1 MNSKLIRNSVV
12 AVAIL
17 AVGIF
22 AKGKLSAMAT
32 KEEIR
37 DEKIK
42 PRVKVIAVANDTVAL
57 PITVYGKLNAAE
69 RVDLLAEVSG
79 TFMGGDAPFL
89 EGVAFKKGQ
98 VLLQLD
104 NAEATANVMS
114 LKGNFINS
122 VLAILPDVHAD
133 YPLLFEARNKQ

>member
-42 PRVKVIAVANDTVAL
+42 PRVKVIAVHTIYLLKTILVEKISSCLTRIAM
-57 PITVYGKLNAAE
+57 IT
-69 RVDLLAEVSG
+69 
-79 TFMGGDAPFL
+79 
-89 EGVAFKKGQ
+89 
-98 VLLQLD
+98 
-104 NAEATANVMS
+104 
-114 LKGNFINS
+114 IN
-122 VLAILPDVHAD
+122 
-133 YPLLFEARNKQ
+133 